1 MNGRGICGPRPW
13 QPIDPAHINQ
23 SGETF
28 AEISCIAR
36 DVVAFR
42 CGHAAPLIREVEPM
56 KVITAVLGGTLALL
70 TATSAMAQTA
80 QDEFV
85 CRQWA
90 NQYAN
95 WAQGQ
100 ANNQAVGSAFGGA
113 LLGAGIG
120 ALAGGGRGAA
130 IGAGAGA
137 LTGGITGGA
146 RAQGAGNQAWFNAFS
161 YCMSTRR
168 RAPPSARQ
176 LNSWELNQWR

>member
-1 MNGRGICGPRPW
+1 VDYALGSRPVL
-13 QPIDPAHINQ
+13 PHINQ

-28 AEISCIAR
+28 AEISCVTK

-42 CGHAAPLIREVEPM
+42 CGHAAPLTRRVMPM
-56 KVITAVLGGTLALL
+56 KAITTVLGGTLVML

-80 QDEFV
+80 QDDFV

-90 NQYAN
+90 GQYAA
-95 WAQGQ
+95 WAQSQ
-100 ANNQAVGSAFGGA
+100 ASNAAVGSGALGGA

-137 LTGGITGGA
+137 FTGAVAGGA
-146 RAQGAGNQAWFNAFS
+146 RAQGTGSQVWWNAYN
-161 YCMSTRR
+161 YCMSTRTPR
-168 RAPPSARQ
+168 
-176 LNSWELNQWR
+176 WR